1 MKTKLATPSE
11 PRRILCGTDFTDNAR
26 QAARVAAAIANRL
39 NEPVHLVHAVETPGF
54 GATHPEVLQLLE
66 ASSRKALLEEA
77 ERIREAGVTVN
88 EQLPTGRADK
98 VLVDLALDAPTR
110 LLVVSSL
117 GRRAAERWLLGSV
130 SERTAERATV
140 PTLVVRDAAP
150 FEAWTRGE
158 RPLKVFVAFN
168 FTVTSEAALR
178 WVEEL
183 QAIGPCDLVVA
194 YVDWPPE
201 ERTRL
206 GGTGPLPLVGNPPEV
221 QAELERDLKARVV
234 QLLGT
239 IDFRTRVEANWG
251 RPDVRLANMAQE
263 EGADLIVVG
272 SQQYH
277 GFERLWHTSVSR
289 GILHSAAMSV
299 VVVPLST
306 GQVPGVGQET
316 KTRRLSPLR
325 TSPARTKRPHH
336 EN

>member
-1 MKTKLATPSE
+1 MKTNPADPANPSE
-11 PRRILCGTDFTDNAR
+11 PRRVLCGTDFTENAR
-26 QAARVAAAIANRL
+26 QAARAAAAIAKRL
-39 NEPVHLVHAVETPGF
+39 NEPVLLIHAIETPDF
-54 GATHPEVLQLLE
+54 GATHPEVLQMLT
-66 ASSRKALLEEA
+66 ANTGKALQEEA
-77 ERIREAGVTVN
+77 KAIRESGVPVK
-88 EQLPTGRADK
+88 EQLPTGRADE
-98 VLVDLALDAPTR
+98 VLVELARGAPTR

-117 GRRAAERWLLGSV
+117 GRRGAERWLLGSV

-140 PTLVVRDAAP
+140 PTLVVRDAVP

-168 FTVTSEAALR
+168 FTVTSEAAVR
-178 WVEEL
+178 WVKEL
-183 QAIGPCDLVVA
+183 QAIGPCELVVG

-201 ERTRL
+201 ERKRL

-234 QLLGT
+234 ELLGT
-239 IDFRTRVEANWG
+239 TEFRTRVEANWG
-251 RPDVRLANMAQE
+251 RPDVRLANMAKE

-272 SQQYH
+272 SHQYH

-306 GQVPGVGQET
+306 GPAPGVGQET
-316 KTRRLSPLR
+316 KT
-325 TSPARTKRPHH
+325 
-336 EN
+336 